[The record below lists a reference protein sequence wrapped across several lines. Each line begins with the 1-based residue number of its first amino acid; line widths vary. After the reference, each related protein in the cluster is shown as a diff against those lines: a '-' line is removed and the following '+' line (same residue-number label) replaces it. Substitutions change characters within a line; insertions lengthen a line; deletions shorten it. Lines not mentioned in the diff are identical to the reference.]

1 MTIKTDDQKMTSD
14 VCRRQIDDLARLEL
28 MIEQADYNGPDSDAV
43 QKFID
48 EEELP
53 IDEIYGGHD
62 LVSFW
67 LKSNVLEITVNERR
81 PLILNDDDDD
91 DERRPVSVELL
102 LGFGGPNI
110 VLTVPVNSQSCR
122 AFLAVT
128 WWGDRATSEIEMPN
142 LQSHLEGW
150 LDC

>member
-1 MTIKTDDQKMTSD
+1 MTTKTDDQKMTSD
-14 VCRRQIDDLARLEL
+14 VCSRQIDGLERLEL
-28 MIEQADYNGPDSDAV
+28 FFEHADYNGPDSDGFV
-43 QKFID
+43 NFID

-53 IDEIYGGHD
+53 IDEIYSGHD
-62 LVSFW
+62 LISFW
-67 LKSNVLEITVNERR
+67 LESNALEITVNERR
-81 PLILNDDDDD
+81 PLNLNDD

-102 LGFGGPNI
+102 LGFGGPNV

-128 WWGDRATSEIEMPN
+128 WWGDRATSEIDMPN
-142 LQSHLEGW
+142 LQSYLEES